1 MIATD
6 EVTVV
11 HVIEISMVLV
21 TVIVDEIDQ
30 GIGIDSMEETETTDE
45 IIAIDMILD
54 TRDMIR
60 MEDKVEDMED
70 TMDTAV
76 VEVAMEEEEEEE
88 DSEAEE
94 EVVAVAEEEE
104 EAVDI
109 MVLQRRNTRF
119 QAFINNY

>member
-1 MIATD
+1 M
-6 EVTVV
+6 V
-11 HVIEISMVLV
+11 HVN
-21 TVIVDEIDQ
+21 VITEEIDQ
-30 GIGIDSMEETETTDE
+30 ETGIDSMEEIGTTDE

-76 VEVAMEEEEEEE
+76 VEVAMEEEE
-88 DSEAEE
+88 DSEAEAEE
-94 EVVAVAEEEE
+94 EVVAEAEE

-109 MVLQRRNTRF
+109 MVLQRRNTKF
-119 QAFINNY
+119 QVFINNY